1 MRKNL
6 RTAAFNGEFQTS
18 SLFNNDEDIKLMREP
33 FTKEFLE
40 KYSESFN
47 SYIEGKWMEAK
58 KGFESVIDIYP
69 DDPLSKKLIQFME
82 KYNLQPPKD
91 WKGYKFLKE

>member
-1 MRKNL
+1 
-6 RTAAFNGEFQTS
+6 
-18 SLFNNDEDIKLMREP
+18 MREP

-82 KYNLQPPKD
+82 KYNL
-91 WKGYKFLKE
+91 